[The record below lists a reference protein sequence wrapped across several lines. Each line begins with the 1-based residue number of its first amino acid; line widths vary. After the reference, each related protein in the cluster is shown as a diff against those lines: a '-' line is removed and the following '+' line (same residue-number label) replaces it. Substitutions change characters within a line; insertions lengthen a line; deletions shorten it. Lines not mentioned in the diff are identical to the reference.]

1 MAGIMPP
8 GKLVTTGNVADNW
21 KVWKQ
26 MWGNYMVIAQLELKP
41 PAYKVALFLHCIG
54 VDALK
59 IFNGFQFDTPD
70 DRHDLAKIIQKFDEF
85 TIGELNET
93 FERYTF
99 NSRNQQ
105 ENESIDAYVTALR
118 TLAKTCNFCDCMRDS
133 IIRDRIVLGIQDHRT
148 RKRLLQ
154 ERSLT
159 LAKCIDLCKSSE
171 ATNLQLKTISG
182 AQNEDVHAV
191 QDKHPPSSRRDDK
204 SRKSRAGKTKT
215 CKFCGKAHPFEKG
228 KCPAWG
234 AKCTK
239 CGGRNHFATTCTTP
253 TRKVYNLRDESS
265 DDSDMEYIT
274 SIVAR
279 PEMIHAV
286 TQEHDYPRV
295 IYTEMLVGKA
305 VVKFQVD
312 SGASVNVISA
322 DLVADKML
330 EPTTKT
336 LQIWNDTTLK
346 PLGSCRLILHNPKNK
361 KKFSVE
367 FLVVDRQLT
376 PLIGA
381 KAAQPNTINTQN
393 FTIAKP
399 PKRSRAKQLPSVV
412 APPRR
417 VPTSLKEKL
426 RKELD
431 RLQQLEVIAPI
442 DEPTPWV
449 SSLAVAVKK
458 SGALRICIDP
468 RPLNTALKRERYQ
481 LPVLEDI
488 LPELSKAKVFSTV
501 DLKSGYWHCV
511 LAPESSV
518 LTTFA
523 TFATPLRKVQT
534 DSFALRSL
542 RLVRD
547 FPEALNSRT
556 GKLTWYSVHRG
567 RQPHL

>member
-1 MAGIMPP
+1 MSDTETVPEAPPPGSSQQPQSQQELVQHPSFGAMAGIMPP
-8 GKLVTTGNVADNW
+8 GKLVTTGNVAENW

-26 MWGNYMVIAQLELKP
+26 MWSNYMITAQLEMKP

-59 IFNGFQFDTPD
+59 IFNGFQFDSPD
-70 DRHDLAKIIQKFDEF
+70 DKNDLAKIIQKFDEF

-118 TLAKTCNFCDCMRDS
+118 TLAKTCNLCDCMRDS

-159 LAKCIDLCKSSE
+159 LSKCIDLCKSSE

-191 QDKHPPSSRRDDK
+191 KDKHPPSSRRDDK
-204 SRKSRAGKTKT
+204 YKKSRVGKPKT
-215 CKFCGKAHPFEKG
+215 CKFSGKAHPFEKG

-239 CGGRNHFATTCTTP
+239 CGGRNHFEITCTTP
-253 TRKVYNLRDESS
+253 TRKVYSLRDESS
-265 DDSDMEYIT
+265 DDSDVEYIT
-274 SIVAR
+274 SVVAQ

-286 TQEHDYPRV
+286 TQEDDYPKV
-295 IYTEMLVGKA
+295 IYTEMFVDKKE
-305 VVKFQVD
+305 VKFQVD
-312 SGASVNVISA
+312 SGASVNVIPVKFVS
-322 DLVADKML
+322 DKEL

-336 LQIWNDTTLK
+336 LQMWNDTILK

-381 KAAQPNTINTQN
+381 KAAQQMGLITVNTQN
-393 FTIAKP
+393 FKIAK
-399 PKRSRAKQLPSVV
+399 S
-412 APPRR
+412 
-417 VPTSLKEKL
+417 
-426 RKELD
+426 
-431 RLQQLEVIAPI
+431 PI
-442 DEPTPWV
+442 
-449 SSLAVAVKK
+449 S
-458 SGALRICIDP
+458 
-468 RPLNTALKRERYQ
+468 Y
-481 LPVLEDI
+481 
-488 LPELSKAKVFSTV
+488 
-501 DLKSGYWHCV
+501 
-511 LAPESSV
+511 PESTGSLV
-518 LTTFA
+518 SGPSPGETLGQWNFCA
-523 TFATPLRKVQT
+523 TNRGAAVV
-534 DSFALRSL
+534 
-542 RLVRD
+542 VRMLASKT
-547 FPEALNSRT
+547 EVKMSSQWASCRN
-556 GKLTWYSVHRG
+556 GKKGYL
-567 RQPHL
+567 